1 MYYCHR
7 ISFGFGYSRTSIGG
21 RNFKRVWGGV
31 KSTENQAVAPTH
43 QFTGTVLDET
53 EEPLTGVH
61 VQIKGKNEGALTDI
75 DGNFTL
81 RITNDA
87 TLILTY
93 VGYKQIEIKPGEQ
106 TNLEIRMEPDSQ
118 VLDDIVV
125 IGYGTI
131 KKRDLTGA
139 LSSVKAEDIVKVP
152 TGNVIEAIQGQVA
165 GLDITRTSG
174 EAGAGVNMSLRGTR
188 SINGDNN
195 PLFIIDGME
204 GAYDELNP
212 NDIASIEVLKG
223 ASSTAIYGAAGAN
236 GVIIITTKNP
246 QKGKYSVNLNAYY
259 GWNTI
264 TKFPEINRGEAYINL
279 RREAQRTV
287 GAWNSPE
294 DDINLFPSYMQSFI
308 DNGQWV
314 DWFDEASQSGHTQSY
329 DLSTSYS
336 NDRVNSYFSIGYYDI
351 EGILKGDEL
360 QRYSARAKMD
370 FKASESVKYGLNL
383 YAMYSNNDKRYSRIW
398 NRVLCMPPLGTPYD
412 ENGNIVDYP
421 LGDGNMNPIADMAT
435 DQYINN
441 YKTLSVTPQIYLEL
455 TPLKGLTFKS
465 ILGGYFRNVKRG
477 LYVGNKSYEGLES
490 GKVRAEIPNTFT
502 YNYKW
507 QNVITYDF
515 SFNQDH
521 ALTVTGITEWAKD
534 RKEAVTAIANNFD
547 DDSYG
552 YHNLNAATGTPSVS
566 SSYVQSQKMSYAARV
581 NYSYKGR
588 YLATISSRWDGSSI
602 LAKGHKWDVFPAG
615 AIAWRISDEA
625 FMSNLRAISNLK
637 LRAEYGITGNAG
649 AKEYATL
656 AYSRTGIIGFQ
667 DVAVPYSGYSLS
679 IANQDLGWEKSYN
692 LDIGVDI
699 GFLNDRLSVVFD
711 WYRTDTKDLL
721 FEKSLP
727 YAMGGYG
734 GSPFTMW
741 TNVGQTRNTGIELA
755 ITSHNITNRD
765 FQWTT
770 TLTFSAN
777 QNKVIRTTSDGP
789 LQFNDYYLIAG
800 EGIHT
805 YYGFKYAGIWNT
817 SQTDEAA
824 KYGQKPGQVHIA
836 EKGIADYTLNAEDY
850 YVLGNA
856 DPKWAGSLL
865 NSFNYKNFDLSFL
878 LIARWKWTI
887 PYGLTGW
894 YRTDGLSPSP
904 SICDYWTPENQNAR
918 YPRPDAS
925 ISNGQDPYQQWAN
938 YFDGSY
944 IKVRNATLGYTIPER
959 ISKKARMDKVR
970 FYFTASNPFI
980 WTKSHYL
987 KDYDPEK
994 GGDDDDAP
1002 LTKQYVFGINISF

>member
-1 MYYCHR
+1 MGLLPDGFVR
-7 ISFGFGYSRTSIGG
+7 FVSFGHAIRSPGIGG
-21 RNFKRVWGGV
+21 GNLSVNQQV
-31 KSTENQAVAPTH
+31 KTKHLFS
-43 QFTGTVLDET
+43 GTVVDESG
-53 EEPLTGVH
+53 EPLAGVY
-61 VQIKGKNEGALTDI
+61 VQIKGTQDGTVTDL
-75 DGNFTL
+75 DGKFTIN
-81 RITNDA
+81 ITDSQV
-87 TLILTY
+87 LILTY
-93 VGYKQIEIKPGEQ
+93 VGYKSIEIKPGSR
-106 TNLEIRMEPDSQ
+106 TEIDITLEPDTQ

-125 IGYGTI
+125 IGYGTM

-139 LSSVKAEDIVKVP
+139 LSSVSGDDIVKVP

-204 GAYDELNP
+204 GSYDELNP

-246 QKGKYSVNLNAYY
+246 QKGKYSVNFNAYY

-264 TKFPEINRGEAYINL
+264 TKFPDVNTGENYIKF

-287 GAWNSPE
+287 GAWNGPE
-294 DDINLFPSYMQSFI
+294 DDSKLFPNYMQAFI

-314 DWFDEASQSGHTQSY
+314 DWFDEASQTGHTQSY

-336 NDRVNSYFSIGYYDI
+336 NDRVNSYFSLGYYNV

-370 FKASESVKYGLNL
+370 FKASEVVKYGLNL

-421 LGDGNMNPIADMAT
+421 LGDGNMNPIADMGEN
-435 DQYINN
+435 QYINN

-465 ILGGYFRNVKRG
+465 VLGGYFRNVKQG
-477 LYVGNKSYEGLES
+477 LYTGNKSYEGLES

-507 QNVITYDF
+507 QNVVTYDF
-515 SFNQDH
+515 KINKDH
-521 ALTVTGITEWAKD
+521 AFTITGITEWTKD
-534 RKEAVTAIANNFD
+534 RQEKVTAIANKFD

-552 YHNLNAATGTPSVS
+552 YHNLNAATGTPTVS
-566 SSYVQSQKMSYAARV
+566 SAYIQSQKMSYAARV

-602 LAKGHKWDVFPAG
+602 LASGHKWDVFPAG
-615 AIAWRISDEA
+615 AIAWRISDEP
-625 FMSNLRAISNLK
+625 FMSEQRTVSNLK
-637 LRAEYGITGNAG
+637 LRAEYGVTGNAG

-667 DVAVPYSGYSLS
+667 DVAVPYSGYALS
-679 IANQDLGWEKSYN
+679 IANRNLGWEKSYN
-692 LDIGVDI
+692 LDIGLDL
-699 GFLNDRLSVVFD
+699 GLFNERLSLTFD
-711 WYRTDTKDLL
+711 WYRTDTKNLL
-721 FEKSLP
+721 FEKNLP

-734 GSPFTMW
+734 GSSFKMW
-741 TNVGQTRNTGIELA
+741 SNVGETRNTGVELA
-755 ITSHNITNRD
+755 ITSHNFNTRD
-765 FQWTT
+765 FRWTT
-770 TLTFSAN
+770 TLTFSTN
-777 QNKVIRTTSDGP
+777 RNKVIKTTSDGP
-789 LQFNDYYLIAG
+789 LQFNDYYLIPG

-805 YYGFKYAGIWNT
+805 YYGFKYAGIWGT
-817 SQTDEAA
+817 AQADEAA

-836 EKGIADYTLNAEDY
+836 EKGEADYKLNSDDY
-850 YVLGNA
+850 YILGNA
-856 DPKWAGSLL
+856 DPKWSGSLL

-878 LIARWKWTI
+878 LIARWDWTI

-904 SICDYWTPENQNAR
+904 TICDYWTPENQSAR

-944 IKVRNATLGYTIPER
+944 LKVRNLTFGYTLPEKVA
-959 ISKKARMDKVR
+959 SKAKMSNVR

-1002 LTKQYVFGINISF
+1002 LTKQYVFGVNISF